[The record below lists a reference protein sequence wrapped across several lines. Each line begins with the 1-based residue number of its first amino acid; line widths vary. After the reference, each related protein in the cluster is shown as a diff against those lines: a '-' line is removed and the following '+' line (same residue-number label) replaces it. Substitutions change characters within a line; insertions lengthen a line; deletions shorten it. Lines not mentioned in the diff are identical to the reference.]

1 MRGGVRR
8 RRAGPRPKPPRASSS
23 IARWQS
29 GRSSSY
35 ARGERTPSV
44 ADLLR
49 NRPPELTDQK
59 PSSEPELSILEAIR
73 GGLFDEMARDE
84 RVMVLGMDVGRLGG
98 VFRVTRGLIDEYG
111 PDRVVDTPLAE
122 ASLVGASLGLA
133 TGGMVPLAELQ
144 FLRFPP

>member
-8 RRAGPRPKPPRASSS
+8 RRAGPRQTPPRASSS

-35 ARGERTPSV
+35 ARGERTPSG

-73 GGLFDEMARDE
+73 GALFGELARDE
-84 RVMVLGMDVGRLGG
+84 GVMVLGRDVGRLGG
-98 VFRVTRGLIDEYG
+98 GLRVTRGLIDEYRPEPG
-111 PDRVVDTPLAE
+111 E
-122 ASLVGASLGLA
+122 
-133 TGGMVPLAELQ
+133 
-144 FLRFPP
+144 